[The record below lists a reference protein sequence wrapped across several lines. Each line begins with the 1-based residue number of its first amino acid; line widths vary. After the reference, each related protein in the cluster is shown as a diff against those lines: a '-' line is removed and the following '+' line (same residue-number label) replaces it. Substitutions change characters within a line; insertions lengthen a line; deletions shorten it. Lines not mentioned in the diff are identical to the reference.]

1 MLIKHSVKLFEI
13 MEHRLRKLRIDHFSS
28 INSTDPYLIKS
39 NSFSSVYWGG
49 SGVVVVAWG
58 RCGKLNCVC
67 TDPCRR
73 WRLVGGRR
81 AVFDPT

>member
-39 NSFSSVYWGG
+39 NSFSSVYYMIARGG
-49 SGVVVVAWG
+49 G
-58 RCGKLNCVC
+58 
-67 TDPCRR
+67 
-73 WRLVGGRR
+73 GGRGVGALWKTQLCLYR
-81 AVFDPT
+81 SMSAVVIGWGKTRGL

>member
-49 SGVVVVAWG
+49 GVRGRSGGVGALWKTQLCLYRSMSAVEIGWG
-58 RCGKLNCVC
+58 KTRGL
-67 TDPCRR
+67 
-73 WRLVGGRR
+73 
-81 AVFDPT
+81 